1 MELALNTTP
10 IETKD
15 FTWDLNF
22 TYTKNNSKIVEL
34 SDLVADYIKLN
45 GEPAYGNYRV
55 GSVAK
60 VGSAYGL
67 ILTDSNPAKD
77 YKYDENGAIIEGSGS
92 GKNILQ
98 WRDGQR
104 AAQTMRSGRIE
115 EVGSILPKFLGSV
128 NTSFRYKNFTLSASF
143 DMRFGGKVASYGSH
157 YGNAYGYLKSSL
169 AGRDAA
175 HGGLTWTS
183 AYDGV
188 TYDDG
193 VIPDA
198 IILSG
203 TKITQ
208 PDGSKYIVGAG
219 SVSPNGESFQEL
231 VDKAKIEPLHSATWT
246 YFNNSWGQAVVN
258 DTWFK
263 TLNYIAFRDLSLS
276 YRFDNNIASKLHAKG
291 LSITASAHNLGYL
304 LNSMPNKENPE
315 AVSGTTAAEFRV
327 RQFTGVTTN
336 FTFTINAS
344 F

>member
-1 MELALNTTP
+1 MDA
-10 IETKD
+10 
-15 FTWDLNF
+15 
-22 TYTKNNSKIVEL
+22 
-34 SDLVADYIKLN
+34 
-45 GEPAYGNYRV
+45 
-55 GSVAK
+55 
-60 VGSAYGL
+60 
-67 ILTDSNPAKD
+67 
-77 YKYDENGAIIEGSGS
+77 
-92 GKNILQ
+92 
-98 WRDGQR
+98 
-104 AAQTMRSGRIE
+104 
-115 EVGSILPKFLGSV
+115 
-128 NTSFRYKNFTLSASF
+128 
-143 DMRFGGKVASYGSH
+143 RFGGMVASYGGR
-157 YGNAYGYLKSSL
+157 YGTSYGFTKSSL
-169 AGRDAA
+169 AYRDAA
-175 HGGLTWTS
+175 HGGTTFTS
-183 AYDGV
+183 RWDGI
-188 TYDDG
+188 TNDDG